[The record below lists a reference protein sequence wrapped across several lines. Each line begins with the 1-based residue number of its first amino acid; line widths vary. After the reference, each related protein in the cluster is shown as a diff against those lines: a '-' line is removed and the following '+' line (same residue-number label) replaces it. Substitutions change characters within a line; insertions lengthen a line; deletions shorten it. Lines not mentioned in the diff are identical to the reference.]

1 MQTDPTF
8 WNPAELPLRLSGAL
22 CGPAR
27 QNPRDGSLGIQQ
39 SSLSPGVMRMVANV
53 AARVSFNESGTLLG
67 ELADELAAPAN
78 KPMSQPS
85 HGKSKSRSAAIE
97 SAAKADTSEAERTVV
112 IGDGAPWIENIAQ
125 ELFPKA
131 IQIVDRFHVKQQLDD
146 MAKAR
151 HPGKPSQAKLCAEQ
165 RHDQLDDGKLAALH
179 PQYIR
184 LRLRAVPPLFRCPPN
199 SSPHLLNGDSVLHQ
213 A

>member
-1 MQTDPTF
+1 
-8 WNPAELPLRLSGAL
+8 
-22 CGPAR
+22 
-27 QNPRDGSLGIQQ
+27 
-39 SSLSPGVMRMVANV
+39 MRMVANV

-67 ELADELAAPAN
+67 ELAAPAN

-85 HGKSKSRSAAIE
+85 HGKSKTRSAAIE
-97 SAAKADTSEAERTVV
+97 SVATADTSEAELTVD
-112 IGDGAPWIENIAQ
+112 IGNGAPWIWNIAH

-131 IQIVDRFHVKQQLDD
+131 IQIVGRFHVKQHLSDL
-146 MAKAR
+146 AKAL
-151 HPGKPSQAKLCAEQ
+151 HPGKPSQAKLWAEQ

-199 SSPHLLNGDSVLHQ
+199 SSPHPLNGDSVLHQ